1 MDNIVRYKG
10 IIRDLTGVEL
20 CLHMCKLLVSDGAV
34 TQHKAAG
41 HGIKIVTEG
50 MTVRGVLVG
59 TDDYISR
66 PTWTRALGAFYT
78 TLGRWTTSLCV
89 ASGRC

>member
-50 MTVRGVLVG
+50 MTVKGVPVG
-59 TDDYISR
+59 TDDNCRLHSCR
-66 PTWTRALGAFYT
+66 PGQAHQEPSTRP
-78 TLGRWTTSLCV
+78 
-89 ASGRC
+89 